1 VLHNPGSESPELL
14 ALDAR
19 VASLAGNACRC
30 KEEFMQ
36 RYIAKRVLQ
45 SLLSIWVM
53 SLIIFGLARFSGNP
67 LDMMLPLEAGP
78 EEYERVSKHW
88 GLDQPLHTQ
97 YYIFLSKAVRGDFG
111 NSWKWHGESA
121 MGLVAQRLPATLQLA
136 GLALGVSLVIA
147 LPIGVL
153 AAVMK
158 GSGWD
163 TAAKI
168 IALLGQ
174 SLPAFWLGIVLMWIF
189 AVHLGWFPASGRGG
203 IEYMVLPA
211 ITLGWFQV
219 AAIMRL
225 VRSSMLDVLDSEF
238 VKLTRIKGLAEWKV
252 VWKHCLRNAAI
263 APLTYFAIIVGL
275 LVTGSVVTE
284 SVFSWPGT
292 GLLVV
297 DAVRARDFQVVQAA
311 VIVFAGIFILTNLL
325 VDILYAYL
333 DPRIR
338 YQ

>member
-1 VLHNPGSESPELL
+1 
-14 ALDAR
+14 
-19 VASLAGNACRC
+19 
-30 KEEFMQ
+30 MQ
-36 RYIAKRVLQ
+36 RYIARRVLQ
-45 SLLSIWVM
+45 SVLALLAM
-53 SLIIFGLARFSGNP
+53 SVIVFTLARITGNP
-67 LDMMLPLEAGP
+67 LDVMLPLEATR
-78 EEYERVSKHW
+78 EDYERVSKHW
-88 GLDQPLHTQ
+88 GLDQPLTTQ
-97 YYIFLSKAVRGDFG
+97 YFIFLTKALGGDFG
-111 NSWKWHGESA
+111 NSWKWPGHSA
-121 MGLVAQRLPATLQLA
+121 MGLVWQRLPATLQLA
-136 GLALGVSLVIA
+136 GFALLVSVLIA

-158 GSGWD
+158 GTVWD
-163 TAAKI
+163 SAAKI

-189 AVHLGWFPASGRGG
+189 AVHLGWFPTSGKGG
-203 IEYMVLPA
+203 LSHMVLPA

-219 AAIMRL
+219 AALMRL
-225 VRSSMLDVLDSEF
+225 TRSSMLEVLDSEF
-238 VKLTRIKGLAEWKV
+238 VKLSRIKGLSEWKV

-263 APLTYFAIIVGL
+263 APLTFFAIIAGVL
-275 LVTGSVVTE
+275 MTGAVVTE

-297 DAVRARDFQVVQAA
+297 DAVRARDFQVVQAV

-338 YQ
+338 YR

>member
-1 VLHNPGSESPELL
+1 MSSNEGGL
-14 ALDAR
+14 
-19 VASLAGNACRC
+19 
-30 KEEFMQ
+30 MQ
-36 RYIAKRVLQ
+36 RYIARRALQ
-45 SLLSIWVM
+45 SLLAIWVM
-53 SLIIFGLARFSGNP
+53 SLIVFSLARVSGNP
-67 LDMMLPLEAGP
+67 LDVMLPLEAGP

-88 GLDQPLHTQ
+88 GLDQPLYTQ
-97 YYIFLSKAVRGDFG
+97 YVIFLSKALRGDFG
-111 NSWKWHGESA
+111 NSWKWQGHTA
-121 MGLVAQRLPATLQLA
+121 MGLVWQRLPATLQLA
-136 GLALGVSLVIA
+136 GFALAISVVIA

-158 GSGWD
+158 GTVWD
-163 TAAKI
+163 SLAKI

-189 AVHLGWFPASGRGG
+189 AVHLGWFPTSGRGG
-203 IEYMVLPA
+203 FQYMILPA

-219 AAIMRL
+219 AALMRL
-225 VRSSMLDVLDSEF
+225 VRSSMLEVLDSEF

-263 APLTYFAIIVGL
+263 APLTFFAIIAGVL
-275 LVTGSVVTE
+275 MTGSVVTE

-297 DAVRARDFQVVQAA
+297 DAVRARDFQVVQAV
-311 VIVFAGIFILTNLL
+311 VIVFAGIFIFTNLL

>member
-1 VLHNPGSESPELL
+1 
-14 ALDAR
+14 
-19 VASLAGNACRC
+19 
-30 KEEFMQ
+30 MQ
-36 RYIAKRVLQ
+36 RYIARRALQ
-45 SLLSIWVM
+45 SLLAILAM
-53 SLIIFGLARFSGNP
+53 SLIVFSLARVTGNP
-67 LDMMLPLEAGP
+67 LDVMLPLEAGP
-78 EEYERVSKHW
+78 EEYERVAKYW

-97 YYIFLSKAVRGDFG
+97 YVIFMSKAVRGDFG
-111 NSWKWHGESA
+111 NSWKWHGHSA
-121 MGLVAQRLPATLQLA
+121 MGLVWQRLPATLQLA
-136 GLALGVSLVIA
+136 GFALLISVVIA

-153 AAVMK
+153 SAVKK
-158 GSGWD
+158 GTVWD
-163 TAAKI
+163 SAAKI
-168 IALLGQ
+168 VALLGQ

-189 AVHLGWFPASGRGG
+189 AVHLGWFPTSGKGG
-203 IEYMVLPA
+203 LQHMILPA

-219 AAIMRL
+219 AALMRL
-225 VRSSMLDVLDSEF
+225 VRSSMLEVLDSEF

-263 APLTYFAIIVGL
+263 APLTFFAIIAGVL
-275 LVTGSVVTE
+275 MTGAVVTE

-297 DAVRARDFQVVQAA
+297 DAVRARDFQVVQAV

>member
-1 VLHNPGSESPELL
+1 
-14 ALDAR
+14 
-19 VASLAGNACRC
+19 
-30 KEEFMQ
+30 
-36 RYIAKRVLQ
+36 
-45 SLLSIWVM
+45 M
-53 SLIIFGLARFSGNP
+53 SLIVFSLARITGNP
-67 LDMMLPLEAGP
+67 LDVMLPLEATA
-78 EEYERVSKHW
+78 EDYERVSRHW
-88 GLDQPLHTQ
+88 GLDRPLATQ
-97 YYIFLSKAVRGDFG
+97 YVIFLGKALQGDFG
-111 NSWKWHGESA
+111 NSWKWHGHSA
-121 MGLVAQRLPATLQLA
+121 MGLVWQRLPATLQLA
-136 GLALGVSLVIA
+136 GVSLLISVVLA
-147 LPIGVL
+147 VPIGVL

-158 GSGWD
+158 GTPWD
-163 TAAKI
+163 AGAKV

-189 AVHLGWFPASGRGG
+189 AVHLGWFPTSGKGG
-203 IEYMVLPA
+203 LSHMILPA

-219 AAIMRL
+219 AALMRL
-225 VRSSMLDVLDSEF
+225 VRSSMLEVLDSEF

-263 APLTYFAIIVGL
+263 APLTFFAIIAGVL
-275 LVTGSVVTE
+275 MTGAVVTE

-297 DAVRARDFQVVQAA
+297 DAVRARDFQVVQAV

>member
-1 VLHNPGSESPELL
+1 
-14 ALDAR
+14 
-19 VASLAGNACRC
+19 
-30 KEEFMQ
+30 MQ
-36 RYIAKRVLQ
+36 RYIAKRALH
-45 SLLSIWVM
+45 SLLAIWVM
-53 SLIIFGLARFSGNP
+53 SLIVFTLARITGNP
-67 LDMMLPLEAGP
+67 LDMMLPLEATA
-78 EEYERVSKHW
+78 EDYERVSKYW
-88 GLDQPLHTQ
+88 GLDRPLAAQ
-97 YYIFLSKAVRGDFG
+97 YVIFLGKALQGDFG
-111 NSWKWHGESA
+111 TSWKWPGYSA
-121 MGLVAQRLPATLQLA
+121 MGLVRERLPATLQLA
-136 GLALGVSLVIA
+136 GLALGISVLIA

-158 GSGWD
+158 GTVWD
-163 TAAKI
+163 SVAKI

-189 AVHLGWFPASGRGG
+189 AVTLGWLPTSGRGG
-203 IEYMVLPA
+203 IEHMILPA

-225 VRSSMLDVLDSEF
+225 VRSSMLEVLDSEF
-238 VKLTRIKGLAEWKV
+238 VKLTRIKGLSEWKV

-263 APLTYFAIIVGL
+263 APLTFFAIIAGVL
-275 LVTGSVVTE
+275 MTGAVVTE

-297 DAVRARDFQVVQAA
+297 DAVRARDFQVVQAV
-311 VIVFAGIFILTNLL
+311 VIVFAGIFILTNLV

>member
-1 VLHNPGSESPELL
+1 
-14 ALDAR
+14 
-19 VASLAGNACRC
+19 
-30 KEEFMQ
+30 MQ
-36 RYIAKRVLQ
+36 RYLLRRVLQ
-45 SLLSIWVM
+45 SLLAIWAM
-53 SLIIFGLARFSGNP
+53 SLIVFSLARVTGNP
-67 LDMMLPLEAGP
+67 LDVMLPLEAGP
-78 EEYERVSKHW
+78 EDYERVAKHW

-97 YYIFLSKAVRGDFG
+97 YFIFLGKAVRGDFG
-111 NSWKWHGESA
+111 QSWKWHGHTA
-121 MGLVAQRLPATLQLA
+121 MGLVWQRLPATLQLA
-136 GLALGVSLVIA
+136 GFALAISVVIA
-147 LPIGVL
+147 LPIGVM

-158 GSGWD
+158 GSSWD
-163 TAAKI
+163 SAAKI

-174 SLPAFWLGIVLMWIF
+174 SLPAFWLGIVLMWVF
-189 AVHLGWFPASGRGG
+189 AVHLGWFPTSGRGG

-238 VKLTRIKGLAEWKV
+238 VKLTRIKGLSESKV
-252 VWKHCLRNAAI
+252 IWKHCLRNASI
-263 APLTYFAIIVGL
+263 APLTFFAIIAGVL
-275 LVTGSVVTE
+275 MTGSVVTE
-284 SVFSWPGT
+284 SVFTWPGT

-297 DAVRARDFQVVQAA
+297 DAVRARDFQVVQAV

-338 YQ
+338 YR